1 MNNQPTEP
9 DITDQTPS
17 PTDQE
22 ELLLSDHV
30 RGALLNYFTKMDG
43 HMVSDLYQMVMTSVE
58 RPLIHTVLEHY
69 GYNQSKTAQALGL
82 SRSTLRKKIGQHGL
96 E

>member
-1 MNNQPTEP
+1 MSTQPPEP
-9 DITDQTPS
+9 DTAELVP
-17 PTDQE
+17 PGTDQE

-30 RGALLNYFTKMDG
+30 RSALLNYFSKLDG
-43 HMVSDLYQMVMTSVE
+43 HTVSDLYQMVMTAVE

-69 GYNQSKTAQALGL
+69 GHNQSKAAQALGL
-82 SRSTLRKKIGQHGL
+82 SRSTLRKKISLHGL